1 MYNLNL
7 MRSILSRI
15 KQDSSLSQL
24 LDEVGYNDD
33 AIIERSIQ
41 DLNVVIQES
50 VNTCISNNF
59 NLKDTIE
66 FTDYC

>member
-1 MYNLNL
+1 

-15 KQDSSLSQL
+15 KQDSSLSLL
-24 LDEVGYNDD
+24 LDEVGYNDE

-41 DLNVVIQES
+41 DLNVVIQDTF
-50 VNTCISNNF
+50 NTWISNNF

>member
-15 KQDSSLSQL
+15 KQDSSLSLL
-24 LDEVGYNDD
+24 LDEVGYNDE

-41 DLNVVIQES
+41 DLNVVIQDTF
-50 VNTCISNNF
+50 NTCISNNF
-59 NLKDTIE
+59 NIKNTIE
-66 FTDYC
+66 FIDYC

>member
-15 KQDSSLSQL
+15 KQDSSLSLL
-24 LDEVGYNDD
+24 LDEVGYNDE

-41 DLNVVIQES
+41 DLNVVIQNTF
-50 VNTCISNNF
+50 NTCISNNF
-59 NLKDTIE
+59 NLKNTIE

>member
-15 KQDSSLSQL
+15 KQDSSLSLL
-24 LDEVGYNDD
+24 LDEVGYNDE

-41 DLNVVIQES
+41 DLNVVIQDTF
-50 VNTCISNNF
+50 NTCISNNF

>member
-1 MYNLNL
+1 

-15 KQDSSLSQL
+15 KQDSSLSLL
-24 LDEVGYNDD
+24 LDEVGYNDE

-41 DLNVVIQES
+41 DLNIVVKDTF
-50 VNTCISNNF
+50 NTCISNNF

-66 FTDYC
+66 FVDYC